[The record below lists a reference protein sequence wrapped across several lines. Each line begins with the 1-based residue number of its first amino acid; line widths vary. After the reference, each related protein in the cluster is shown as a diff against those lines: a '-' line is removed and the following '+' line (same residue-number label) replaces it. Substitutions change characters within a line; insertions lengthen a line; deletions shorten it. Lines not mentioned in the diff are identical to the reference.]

1 MSLPTPRIWM
11 KQEVLVEDLAS
22 LLLLLL
28 LPMEVEVER

>member
-28 LPMEVEVER
+28 RMVVEVER